1 MTWCDVTSLYQ
12 IYPRSFQDLSGD
24 GIGDLNGIT
33 FRLDYLRDLGVDAVW
48 ISPFFTSPMRDFGY
62 DVADYRDV
70 DPTFGGLDDFRMLLD
85 EAHARGIKVMIDLVP
100 CHTSDQHPWFV
111 EARSSRDN
119 PKRDYYVWHD
129 PRNGDFPNNWRSLAG
144 GRAWT
149 FDETAEQYYLHSFLP
164 SQPDLN
170 WDNPA
175 VRREMTDVVRFWFDM
190 GVDGM
195 RVDAIWGISKDPQ
208 LGDDAPNHGFDGD
221 PDSYGAFVHD
231 HCKHGPHFAGYLRQ
245 LAAVCDEYDDRQL
258 VFEFYPDEQL
268 GDIWQQYTEVIQ
280 THPRA
285 AAFFMENRQNDW
297 HAERTGWNL
306 VNYLR
311 ACGDNLP
318 FFCVGNHDQPR
329 VVSRLGHERARALQF
344 LNLLCPGVSVIYYGE
359 EIGMENGDL
368 TEADL
373 RDHFSPNHS
382 TLDSRDRE
390 RTPMQWDGSR
400 YSGFAN
406 VRPWLPVHKNHR
418 TVNVQAQLMDD
429 NSLLALHRRLLKLRR
444 QLPVI
449 TRGQLE
455 KIDTGNGFVLGLHRW
470 LDDQQAFVFVNFADS
485 EQSISLSTPDA
496 THVLAAT
503 IPEVTLHDG
512 RLVLP
517 GYGGALVGLG
527 HY

>member
-175 VRREMTDVVRFWFDM
+175 VRREMTDVNLIHIISFRF
-190 GVDGM
+190 
-195 RVDAIWGISKDPQ
+195 
-208 LGDDAPNHGFDGD
+208 
-221 PDSYGAFVHD
+221 
-231 HCKHGPHFAGYLRQ
+231 
-245 LAAVCDEYDDRQL
+245 
-258 VFEFYPDEQL
+258 
-268 GDIWQQYTEVIQ
+268 
-280 THPRA
+280 
-285 AAFFMENRQNDW
+285 
-297 HAERTGWNL
+297 
-306 VNYLR
+306 
-311 ACGDNLP
+311 
-318 FFCVGNHDQPR
+318 
-329 VVSRLGHERARALQF
+329 
-344 LNLLCPGVSVIYYGE
+344 
-359 EIGMENGDL
+359 
-368 TEADL
+368 
-373 RDHFSPNHS
+373 
-382 TLDSRDRE
+382 
-390 RTPMQWDGSR
+390 
-400 YSGFAN
+400 
-406 VRPWLPVHKNHR
+406 
-418 TVNVQAQLMDD
+418 
-429 NSLLALHRRLLKLRR
+429 
-444 QLPVI
+444 
-449 TRGQLE
+449 
-455 KIDTGNGFVLGLHRW
+455 
-470 LDDQQAFVFVNFADS
+470 
-485 EQSISLSTPDA
+485 
-496 THVLAAT
+496 
-503 IPEVTLHDG
+503 
-512 RLVLP
+512 
-517 GYGGALVGLG
+517 
-527 HY
+527 